1 MTQQTKQLIL
11 NLIQFNIQRSQEL
24 DLQVLVNSI
33 ATLANAYKTISD
45 AEVDQIRLQ
54 HEEARLQHETQL
66 TKAKLQLEAQQAQL
80 NATKVYGDLSIKEMQ
95 VQQANNQR
103 TSDIR

>member
-11 NLIQFNIQRSQEL
+11 NLIQFNIQRNQEL

-33 ATLANAYKTISD
+33 ATLANAYKTLSD

-54 HEEARLQHETQL
+54 HETQL
-66 TKAKLQLEAQQAQL
+66 TEAKLQLEAQQAQL

>member
-1 MTQQTKQLIL
+1 VTQQTKQLIL
-11 NLIQFNIQRSQEL
+11 NLIQFNIQRNQEL
-24 DLQVLVNSI
+24 DLQVLANSI

-54 HEEARLQHETQL
+54 HETQL
-66 TKAKLQLEAQQAQL
+66 TEAKLQLEAQQAQL
-80 NATKVYGDLSIKEMQ
+80 NAAKVYGDLSIKEMQ

>member
-11 NLIQFNIQRSQEL
+11 NLIQFNIQRNQEL

-33 ATLANAYKTISD
+33 ATLANAYKTLSD
-45 AEVDQIRLQ
+45 AEIDQI
-54 HEEARLQHETQL
+54 RLQHETQL
-66 TKAKLQLEAQQAQL
+66 TEAKLQLEAQQAQL

>member
-11 NLIQFNIQRSQEL
+11 NLIQFNIQRNQEL
-24 DLQVLVNSI
+24 DLQVLANSI

-45 AEVDQIRLQ
+45 AEVDQI
-54 HEEARLQHETQL
+54 RLQHETQL

>member
-1 MTQQTKQLIL
+1 VTQQTKQLIL
-11 NLIQFNIQRSQEL
+11 NLIQFNIQRNQEL
-24 DLQVLVNSI
+24 DLQVLANSI

-45 AEVDQIRLQ
+45 AEVDQI
-54 HEEARLQHETQL
+54 RLQHETQL

>member
-11 NLIQFNIQRSQEL
+11 NLIQFNIQRNQEL
-24 DLQVLVNSI
+24 DLQVLANSI
-33 ATLANAYKTISD
+33 ATLTNAYKTLSD

-54 HEEARLQHETQL
+54 HEE
-66 TKAKLQLEAQQAQL
+66 AKLQLEAQQAQL

-95 VQQANNQR
+95 VNNQR
-103 TSDIR
+103 TGDIR

>member
-11 NLIQFNIQRSQEL
+11 NLIQFNIQKNQEL
-24 DLQVLVNSI
+24 DLQVLANSV
-33 ATLANAYKTISD
+33 ATLTNAYKTLSD

-54 HEEARLQHETQL
+54 HEEIRLQHETQL
-66 TKAKLQLEAQQAQL
+66 TEAKLQLEAQQAQL

-95 VQQANNQR
+95 VQQANRQR
-103 TSDIR
+103 TGDIR